1 MKRNILVIFIG
12 PRISYTAFNP
22 NGYYI
27 LSDSPAAFYNHRI
40 RTDLSLIIHS
50 DDPHQIHNKA
60 RKITSTLWIHSVR
73 YH

>member
-40 RTDLSLIIHS
+40 RTDLSLIIHG
-50 DDPHQIHNKA
+50 DDPHQI
-60 RKITSTLWIHSVR
+60 
-73 YH
+73 